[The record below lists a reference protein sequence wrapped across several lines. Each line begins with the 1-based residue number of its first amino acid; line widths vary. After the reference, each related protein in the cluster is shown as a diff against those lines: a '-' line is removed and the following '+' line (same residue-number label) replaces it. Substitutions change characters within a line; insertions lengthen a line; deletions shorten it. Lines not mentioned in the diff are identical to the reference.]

1 MTGLKLAIFD
11 VDGTLID
18 SQGHINAAMAEAF
31 AALGLEPPGRAE
43 IRAVVGLSLPNAIAT
58 LAPDFDE
65 PTLAKAVAAY
75 KDAFAALAD
84 LQGAAASPL
93 YPGTVEMLDVLARHE
108 RLLLGIATG
117 KSRRG
122 LDRVLDLHGLTSRF
136 VTTQVADDHPSK
148 PHPAMVLA
156 ALDAWQ
162 PPERPGGPPLPS
174 RLVSWSRSSLL
185 GAVITGSALGLR
197 EVIEPPR
204 DEQIVIEVD
213 ADGEP
218 LGLPIRL
225 LLDPDDPAG
234 SLCIVR
240 RDSPPPVV

>member
-156 ALDAWQ
+156 ALDAAGCG
-162 PPERPGGPPLPS
+162 PGDAVMIGDTGFDMAMAQAADVATIAVSWGYHPVD
-174 RLVSWSRSSLL
+174 RLVAAAPDMVVHDMAALA
-185 GAVITGSALGLR
+185 GAVTQMLR
-197 EVIEPPR
+197 L
-204 DEQIVIEVD
+204 DD
-213 ADGEP
+213 A
-218 LGLPIRL
+218 
-225 LLDPDDPAG
+225 
-234 SLCIVR
+234 
-240 RDSPPPVV
+240 